1 MSASSPRRSSA
12 KPLLA
17 TTEQGC
23 FTTRRWSIL
32 ASNFACTSRQ
42 LRLPEPYSL
51 MRTGHSSWMAQQMVP
66 IPSGINTLL
75 IMCLAVAIQQQS
87 QSAQLMPVQQMAVLA
102 QARGLEAG
110 DWRQSAQL
118 MPVQQMAVLAQA
130 RGLEAGDWRQP
141 VILRLLRGVLAHLS
155 GLVPVGG
162 REEAAGWPLQSL

>member
-1 MSASSPRRSSA
+1 
-12 KPLLA
+12 
-17 TTEQGC
+17 
-23 FTTRRWSIL
+23 
-32 ASNFACTSRQ
+32 
-42 LRLPEPYSL
+42 
-51 MRTGHSSWMAQQMVP
+51 MVP

-87 QSAQLMPVQQMAVLA
+87 
-102 QARGLEAG
+102 
-110 DWRQSAQL
+110 QSAQL